1 MREDLT
7 RNGFLEKTDREP
19 CDFYIINSCTVTQK
33 ADKETRNLIRH
44 FHRIN
49 PEGKIAIVGCY
60 AELDKDRSFLENIP
74 GVTHLV
80 RNDKKR
86 EIAKLLVLNSKFQ
99 ITNHEQIPNY
109 KLKITNF
116 KNRNRA
122 FIKVQD
128 GCNHRCSYCK
138 VSLVRGHS
146 RSRSTEEIRSEAEHL
161 VTAGFKEIVLTGI
174 CLGAW
179 GRDGKMVMLTE
190 LIKEISAI
198 PRRFRIRLSSIEPL
212 YVTED
217 IVTLMKNEEK
227 LCKHLHM
234 PLQSGDDRILKL
246 MNRPYTVKGFRQ
258 IIKRIREAIPDAA
271 ITTDVLLGFPGEDDR
286 SFRKTLK
293 FIEDIRPS
301 RMHVFPYSKREG
313 TLAAKLEDGLGE
325 KELAGRVKI
334 VTEFGRKLSLE
345 FAKRFI
351 GKNENV
357 IIEDTRHK
365 TTGLLTGYT
374 DRYIRVSG
382 EGPDKIKNELV
393 PVKITNVDRDG
404 NTAFARF
411 NACPDI
417 DNAIII

>member
-7 RNGFLEKTDREP
+7 RNGFLERTDGKP

-49 PEGKIAIVGCY
+49 PDGKIAIAGCY
-60 AELDKDRSFLENIP
+60 AELDRDRSFLENIP

-86 EIAKLLVLNSKFQ
+86 EIAKLLMLNSKFQ
-99 ITNHEQIPNY
+99 IPNSKSSSY
-109 KLKITNF
+109 AKASEDKQITNF

-138 VSLVRGHS
+138 VSLVRGPS
-146 RSRSTEEIRSEAEHL
+146 RSRNADEIKSEAEHL

-179 GRDGKMVMLTE
+179 GKDGKKAKLAE
-190 LIKEISAI
+190 LVKEISAI
-198 PRRFRIRLSSIEPL
+198 AGRFRIRLSSIEPL

-217 IVTLMKNEEK
+217 IVTFMKNEEK

-234 PLQSGDDRILKL
+234 PLQSGDDKILKL
-246 MNRPYTVKGFRQ
+246 MNRPYTVKKFRQ
-258 IIKRIREAIPDAA
+258 IANRIRKAIPDAA

-286 SFRKTLK
+286 SFRKTLE

-313 TLAAKLEDGLGE
+313 TLAAKRKDSLGK

-334 VTEFGRKLSLE
+334 LIGLGKKLSLE

-351 GKNENV
+351 GKNDNV
-357 IIEDTRHK
+357 IIENLRHK
-365 TTGLLTGYT
+365 ATGLLVGYT

-393 PVKITNVDRDG
+393 PVKITNVDCDG
-404 NTAFARF
+404 NAAFARL
-411 NACPDI
+411 NTVI
-417 DNAIII
+417 V